1 VRNGH
6 DSQFSRLTGEAMVGV
21 LCPVRLNELHGA
33 IGALEGKL
41 HFQNVVASLQLM
53 SMPKSAN
60 IVDAVLPI

>member
-1 VRNGH
+1 
-6 DSQFSRLTGEAMVGV
+6 VGV